1 MKADKVT
8 VVSGQEGDETVL
20 VLKKKKFPWWILL
33 LLLPLLLLIPISRTV
48 RLQIVQQNTLKP
60 VTNTTTEFYY
70 PEIGSFGAKVYVT
83 QKKDTDGEGKV
94 IYEGISEPLWY
105 FLFDKFIGHTAKVT
119 VHGGCLSG
127 DGMDYPY
134 HEFPRFT
141 FKQIEIPEQEISV
154 PVTVIDA
161 DTKEPIDNAKVE
173 IIKTIDGNTTIDSLF
188 TDSTGIIMLNSSLC
202 AQINLIGYKEG
213 YENDTLT
220 GGADAIA
227 QLNDTSRVLRLKP
240 IFQGEGGDLRF
251 NLQWYSKTDLDL
263 HVIDPCGHEIFY
275 ERRQFT
281 CGDGEGTLDVDANAK
296 YNNRPYT
303 FTTEPQE
310 NIFFVAPSKGEYKV
324 KVMCFEKRGNTLA
337 EEEFNVTIIDRKGH
351 RQDFSGKVKHRQ
363 TVTVT
368 TYTVE

>member
-8 VVSGQEGDETVL
+8 VVSGQEGEETVL
-20 VLKKKKFPWWILL
+20 VLKKKKFPWWIFL
-33 LLLPLLLLIPISRTV
+33 LLLPLLLLIPINRTV
-48 RLQIVQQNTLKP
+48 RIQVLQQNTKQP
-60 VTNTTTEFYY
+60 VTGTTTEFYY

-83 QKKDTDGEGKV
+83 QKKDTDNEGKV

-105 FLFDKFIGHTAKVT
+105 FLFDGFFSYTAKVT

-127 DGMDYPY
+127 DGMEYPY
-134 HEFPRFT
+134 NEFPRFT
-141 FKQIEIPEQEISV
+141 FKQIEIPEQEINV

-161 DTKEPIDNAKVE
+161 DTKEPIGEAKVE
-173 IIKTIDGNTTIDSLF
+173 IIRTLDGNTTIDSVF
-188 TDSTGIIMLNSSLC
+188 TDTTGVIMLNASMC
-202 AQINLIGYKEG
+202 AQITLIGSKEG

-296 YNNRPYT
+296 YNNRPVT

-324 KVMCFEKRGNTLA
+324 KVMCFEKRGNTSA
-337 EEEFNVTIIDRKGH
+337 EEEFNLTILDRKGH
-351 RQDFSGKVKHRQ
+351 RKDFTGKVKHRQ

-368 TYTVE
+368 THIVE